1 MINFEKKD
9 RYLLISGEGE
19 LSHSPGRWK
28 EVYSVI
34 EETKSRLVLV
44 DYRKVNFNIQN
55 VDAFNA
61 IRFYESKFP
70 TLAGVSGAVV
80 LNADNME
87 IGHFWRDMGK
97 SRGFNF
103 QIFRDI
109 VEAENWLLQQ

>member
-1 MINFEKKD
+1 MINFVKKD
-9 RYLLISGEGE
+9 KYLLITGEGE

-34 EETKSRLVLV
+34 EETQSRLVLV
-44 DYRKVNFNIQN
+44 DYRKVNFNIPN

-70 TLAGVSGAVV
+70 KLNGVSGAVV
-80 LNADNME
+80 LNAENMS
-87 IGHFWRDMGK
+87 IGHFWRDLGK

-103 QIFRDI
+103 QVFTDFT
-109 VEAENWLLQQ
+109 EAQQWLLQQ